1 MGKSIGITAAGI
13 AIAAALLGGGY
24 YAGRSVGSETTAQP
38 APVKDRAAIENIVR
52 EYLVTNPDVIV
63 EVQAALEAQQ
73 ETRQRETALAAIS
86 SSREQIFNLATD
98 GIAGNPDGEITLVE
112 FYDYNCGYCKR
123 ALPDVTALIADN
135 PDLRV
140 VLKEFPILGPDS
152 QRAHQVSL
160 AFQRLVPDR
169 WAEFHDKLMASSGR
183 ASEQTAILLA
193 VTLGA
198 DEAALKKE
206 MDSPEIAAQVR
217 VTYELAEKL
226 NITGTPSFV
235 IGDQVVFGA
244 VGKDALQEKITE
256 IREKRSGS

>member
-1 MGKSIGITAAGI
+1 MSRSIGIAVAGI
-13 AIAAALLGGGY
+13 AVAAAMFAGGY
-24 YAGRSVGSETTAQP
+24 YAGRPSSADSAQP
-38 APVKDRAAIENIVR
+38 AAVQDRAAIETIVR
-52 EYLVTNPDVIV
+52 EYLVANPGVIV
-63 EVQAALEAQQ
+63 EMQAALEQQQEAQQ
-73 ETRQRETALAAIS
+73 KQAAEAAIS
-86 SSREQIFNLATD
+86 SSREEIYNLASD
-98 GIAGNPDGEITLVE
+98 GIFGNPTGEITLVE

-160 AFQRLVPDR
+160 AFQRLSPDK
-169 WAEFHDKLMASSGR
+169 WTEFHDQLMASSGR
-183 ASEQTAILLA
+183 ASEQSALDLA
-193 VTLGA
+193 KSLGA
-198 DEAALKKE
+198 DEATLRKE
-206 MDSPEIAAQVR
+206 MENPEIAEQVR
-217 VTYELAEKL
+217 VTYQLAEKL

-256 IREKRSGS
+256 AREDQSGS